1 MRENPSPYGLRN
13 GLGLVLLRSIKY
25 RLRAIA
31 PSVLFLVITAYFGW
45 NVVHGTSGLQAQAVQ
60 RAQLAQA
67 QQSLAAVNAQLTQWQ
82 TRVQDLSGP
91 SIAGD
96 MLDGQARAV
105 LNLANP
111 NDLVVELPQN
121 KPAK

>member
-1 MRENPSPYGLRN
+1 M
-13 GLGLVLLRSIKY
+13 LRSIKY
-25 RLRAIA
+25 RLRAVA
-31 PSVLFLVITAYFGW
+31 PSALFLAITWYFGW
-45 NVVHGTSGLQAQAVQ
+45 NAVHGRSGLEAQAVQ

-67 QQSLAAVNAQLTQWQ
+67 RRDLGVVSRQLTQWQ

-111 NDLVVELPQN
+111 DDLVVALPQN
-121 KPAK
+121 KTGK